1 MLSRQIFYITIGFL
15 ITLWTIFFL
24 GEAGYYDENLWAIK
38 ESNGLLSII
47 TGCFLHGGLNH
58 IVSNSV
64 ALLLTM
70 PLIQYFYKKDFW
82 QITFLGTVIPAILVY
97 KAGFFVIG
105 ISGLTFTYIW
115 FLIFAGMGSKDK
127 FRFGCS
133 VLIILFYGSTLSG
146 VTPMAGM
153 GVSYHMHLF
162 GFVVSL
168 LYSVYRYSRY
178 SKSELI

>member
-1 MLSRQIFYITIGFL
+1 MLNRSIFYKTVGFL
-15 ITLWTIFFL
+15 IVIWTIFLL
-24 GEAGYYDENLWAIK
+24 GESGYYSKDAWAIK
-38 ESNGLLSII
+38 ESNGLFSII
-47 TGCFLHGGLNH
+47 TGCFLHGDFNH
-58 IVSNSV
+58 IVSNSI

-133 VLIILFYGSTLSG
+133 VGMILFYGSTLRG
-146 VTPMAGM
+146 ITPMAGI
-153 GVSYHMHLF
+153 GISYHMHLF
-162 GFVVSL
+162 GFIISL
-168 LYSVYRYSRY
+168 LYSIYRYSR
-178 SKSELI
+178 KGN